1 MYHEFKHLLLRAQN
15 RRLFCML
22 NNYKTTNSRSFK
34 NFYKKL
40 CKHNQKEIESL
51 YGIKVYAKVVLRNN
65 FVYAETSDMNLLITF
80 QVIDSPERL

>member
-1 MYHEFKHLLLRAQN
+1 
-15 RRLFCML
+15 ML
-22 NNYKTTNSRSFK
+22 EDAVLIFLKDVKT
-34 NFYKKL
+34 KL

-51 YGIKVYAKVVLRNN
+51 YGIKVYAEVVLRNN